1 MSQEK
6 VELRARHT
14 FDGPGRQLAL
24 DLFQE
29 LSSVKEAT
37 ADLGFRR
44 NNLFTKIKNLN
55 LKAHRCVDVAYF
67 LIADDPEIRDE
78 YVVEID
84 LFCFLLHHTSRNKTH
99 FRSMFDEAQAAKIS
113 LEDPTLPLD
122 GPIEEDIWASIP
134 LMGAVVINNGKIT
147 FSVDKRL
154 QKAIKN
160 PKAAHFLSL
169 KYVFKSIYAKIIYDK
184 LLLFVEDGRTPWLG
198 LDELRHS
205 LGCTSKTYATFKYF
219 NKYVLEIATT
229 QINEVTDLTVTM
241 KTRTEPGSKKVSHV
255 QFTITQADESDA
267 KIDSLRGRFDI
278 FAQLEDEFGCGAED
292 KQRIFRHQPPYT
304 PEQLLRAMEFTRFS
318 IQQGKV
324 KIRAAGFL
332 IMALEKE
339 LVVGSADRI
348 IAEQKSLTALPAPGP
363 TDAGS
368 GDQTYGDDLDEP
380 PGGLLGSQNSSASQE
395 KQVRESLQAFDGLN
409 PSFRNKYIAE
419 YKLTHSALIQNMGL
433 DPAEL
438 VSKVQSGHHIRV
450 SFGLFLHKKFE
461 AELKSV
467 NSKKPA
473 AKRVSTAVKR
483 TTKKTFP
490 ALEQ

>member
-1 MSQEK
+1 MPQDK
-6 VELRARHT
+6 VDLRARHT
-14 FDGPGRQLAL
+14 FAGPGRQLAL
-24 DLFQE
+24 DLFQD
-29 LSSVKEAT
+29 LASVKEAT

-67 LIADDPEIRDE
+67 LIADDPDIKDE

-84 LFCFLLHHTSRNKTH
+84 LFCFLLHHTSRNKAH

-113 LEDPTLPLD
+113 LEDPTLPAD
-122 GPIEEDIWASIP
+122 GPIEEDSWASIP

-169 KYVFKSIYAKIIYDK
+169 KYVFKSIHAKIIYDK
-184 LLLFVEDGRTPWLG
+184 LLLFVEEGRTPWLG
-198 LDELRHS
+198 LEELRQS

-219 NKYVLEIATT
+219 NKYVLDVATT
-229 QINEVTDLTVTM
+229 QINDVTDLSVSM

-255 QFTITQADESDA
+255 QFIITQADEGDV

-292 KQRIFRHQPPYT
+292 KQRIFRHQPQYT
-304 PEQLLRAMEFTRFS
+304 PEQLLRAMEYTRFS
-318 IQQGKV
+318 ILQGKV

-332 IMALEKE
+332 IMALEKG

-348 IAEQKSLTALPAPGP
+348 IAEQKNSLTALPAPAPATGEP
-363 TDAGS
+363 S
-368 GDQTYGDDLDEP
+368 YGDNLDDA
-380 PGGLLGSQNSSASQE
+380 PGGLLGAKQQPDSQE
-395 KQVRESLQAFDGLN
+395 RQARESIQAFEGLS
-409 PSFRNKYIAE
+409 PSFRNKYVAE
-419 YKLTHSALIQNMGL
+419 YKLTHSTLIQNMGL
-433 DPAEL
+433 DPADL
-438 VSKVQSGHHIRV
+438 IDKVRSGHHIRV

-467 NSKKPA
+467 NAKKPA
-473 AKRVSTAVKR
+473 AKRVAVKR
-483 TTKKTFP
+483 TVKKPDSDAT
-490 ALEQ
+490 A